1 MDHGTFEIPLYRVWN
16 VKAQAFIYGM
26 EGTRSTVNMQFHDW
40 LCNEFCCGYNPKTFT
55 PDDTEREMGITRE
68 SLQRKYNAA
77 RRGYRV
83 VRVKIRISSHV
94 DGMSAVV
101 I

>member
-26 EGTRSTVNMQFHDW
+26 TGTRTTVRMQFHDW
-40 LCNEFCCGYNPKTFT
+40 LCNEFCCGYNPQTFT
-55 PDDTEREMGITRE
+55 PDDTERAAGLTRE
-68 SLQRKYNAA
+68 SLQRKYNKA
-77 RRGYRV
+77 RSDYRIV
-83 VRVKIRISSHV
+83 KTKIRVGEHI